1 MVNFYALFSS
11 THKIVNGYI
20 VTKSKTDI
28 KTKVKRNQLVH
39 MIIKPQTE
47 SFLKMEII
55 NEQKVS
61 KIE

>member
-1 MVNFYALFSS
+1 MINFYALFSS
-11 THKIVNGYI
+11 THKIVGGNI
-20 VTKSKTDI
+20 VTRKKIDI

-39 MIIKPQTE
+39 MIIKSQTE